1 MQIRSSLAV
10 LACLGLLVTHVAR
23 AAADPDIAE
32 QKHARCEDAGPMIEI
47 TACMHRELEE
57 SDARVDLV
65 YTLLRNALARPDG
78 LVSAQRAWQAY
89 RDAQCT
95 FENEGLEGGSAQPFS
110 ADLCRTRLAERRI
123 VELEQVIPCNGCVE
137 FKPEY
142 YKAKAGKAFTLP
154 PRAPDRPARR

>member
-1 MQIRSSLAV
+1 MASLAAV
-10 LACLGLLVTHVAR
+10 RPGPAHASGPEVCL
-23 AAADPDIAE
+23 P
-32 QKHARCEDAGPMIEI
+32 C
-47 TACMHRELEE
+47 
-57 SDARVDLV
+57 
-65 YTLLRNALARPDG
+65 RNAR
-78 LVSAQRAWQAY
+78 AQRAWQGY

-142 YKAKAGKAFTLP
+142 DKAKAGKAFTLP
-154 PRAPDRPARR
+154 PRAPGRPARR